1 MRDTSDLTPG
11 MHVLIRAFDDVPE
24 HVFELHTIED
34 DLVTGMALTGPF
46 AGEYGEPDIELVLR
60 VLSADS
66 NGGSQGR
73 A

>member
-34 DLVTGMALTGPF
+34 GYITGMALTGPF

-60 VLSADS
+60 VLSPDYS
-66 NGGSQGR
+66 GGPQGT